1 MLRRSRSLSAVFAL
15 AFAVTA
21 PAAFAQTTVQNDDLV
36 SLSELEPVL
45 LGTGDIVTSVFYPD
59 EALFPFRLVG
69 VEILWGSE
77 AGGASPVTATALHV
91 MSGNTETTL
100 DIVDSL
106 ASPELMDGVLNSF
119 DLESMDL
126 EYVAGPI
133 AIGLELGEDA
143 LAGAPGVVIDQ
154 NGCRNDRNF
163 VFDPLD
169 GWSEGCFLG
178 LEGDFV
184 IRLVVEPFGD
194 AIHARRGTVHLGEAA
209 VPEVVLTVN
218 GSHGDDI
225 YREVTVAPD
234 TLFEIGIKKPP
245 MGGSGLYAFWLFEG
259 EPTDDTIAM
268 AYLRNGEGDPI
279 ELGMASFCL
288 PTNNA
293 VEIESCPCPLAA
305 PVGFTSFALRDS
317 AKASNLCLH
326 TLPRDPFPPAS
337 FFASL
342 PEGTYTIA
350 GIITDPGTGTPAL
363 GKKAS
368 LTNAVVIV
376 VTE

>member
-1 MLRRSRSLSAVFAL
+1 MLHRSRSLAAAL
-15 AFAVTA
+15 ALGVSAS
-21 PAAFAQTTVQNDDLV
+21 AAFAQTTVQNDELV

-59 EALFPFRLVG
+59 ESLFPFRLVG
-69 VEILWGSE
+69 VEILWASE
-77 AGGASPVTATALHV
+77 AGGAEPVTATALHV

-100 DIVDSL
+100 EIVDSL
-106 ASPELMDGVLNSF
+106 ASPVLNDGELNAF
-119 DLESMDL
+119 DLDSMDL
-126 EYVAGPI
+126 EYVEGPI

-154 NGCRNDRNF
+154 NGCLTDRNF
-163 VFDPLD
+163 VFDPLE

-178 LEGDFV
+178 LTGDFV
-184 IRLVVEPFGD
+184 IRLLVEPMGD
-194 AIHARRGTVHLGEAA
+194 AIHVRRGTVHLGEGA
-209 VPEVVLTVN
+209 VPEVVITVN

-259 EPTDDTIAM
+259 EPTDDTVAP
-268 AYLRNGEGDPI
+268 AYLRNGLGDPI
-279 ELGMASFCL
+279 ELGLAPFCL

-293 VEIESCPCPLAA
+293 VEIESCPCPLEF

-337 FFASL
+337 FFVSL
-342 PEGTYTIA
+342 PEGTYTLA
-350 GIITDPGTGTPAL
+350 GIITDPGTATPAL